1 VSHNITVQ
9 LYYGTPVSHIVME
22 NVVAAYYSLMH
33 PLWSSSFYW
42 LLTSPPM
49 VGLLKYSM
57 VSILLMRAYVWNRS
71 SHILATKKNI
81 YELRPYDITM
91 FNRRHFHLS
100 AVHGFIEKEIF
111 TTTYNRLLFR
121 QMGHN
126 YLWSYLNLRGLL
138 WMVPYMML
146 GMPRLLVRL
155 FRFYFRRGGWT
166 SMSLSLFRFLDRP
179 DNRLI
184 LKIGDKWYINGQAT
198 SKIIQQSVPREDQ
211 VSTFIKLS
219 QLSKDAINLTP
230 KAEVFH
236 ARALSSPKWSHLK
249 YNGLSSVGGEI
260 GSRTSLKTADD
271 HNNYGLN
278 PLINRLDGPKK
289 ASTILGER
297 EGDLFSKGIPFKKG
311 LSRELSG
318 AGDHGWSS
326 NLPHNLQTS
335 IRDLVAVKQELAS
348 VCEKAGLSKKAQ
360 DVVEAEH
367 HYKEDMRD
375 FGEHPEK

>member
-1 VSHNITVQ
+1 
-9 LYYGTPVSHIVME
+9 
-22 NVVAAYYSLMH
+22 
-33 PLWSSSFYW
+33 
-42 LLTSPPM
+42 
-49 VGLLKYSM
+49 
-57 VSILLMRAYVWNRS
+57 
-71 SHILATKKNI
+71 
-81 YELRPYDITM
+81 
-91 FNRRHFHLS
+91 
-100 AVHGFIEKEIF
+100 
-111 TTTYNRLLFR
+111 
-121 QMGHN
+121 
-126 YLWSYLNLRGLL
+126 
-138 WMVPYMML
+138 
-146 GMPRLLVRL
+146 
-155 FRFYFRRGGWT
+155 
-166 SMSLSLFRFLDRP
+166 MSLSLFRFLDRP

-318 AGDHGWSS
+318 AGDHG
-326 NLPHNLQTS
+326 
-335 IRDLVAVKQELAS
+335 
-348 VCEKAGLSKKAQ
+348 
-360 DVVEAEH
+360 
-367 HYKEDMRD
+367 
-375 FGEHPEK
+375 